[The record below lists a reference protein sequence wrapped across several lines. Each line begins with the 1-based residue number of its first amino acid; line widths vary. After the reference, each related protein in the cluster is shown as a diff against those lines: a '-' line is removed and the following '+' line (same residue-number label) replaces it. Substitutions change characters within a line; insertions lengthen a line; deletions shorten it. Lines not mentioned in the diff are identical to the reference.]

1 MSIVQGI
8 IKGFIGNWG
17 MKVGEFYYDNSLWI
31 NGIILFYA
39 VVIFIAWKNYRTV
52 SDFLIQNISEQLE
65 PKAKTWS
72 KSEVTR
78 NMRSIEIPWIE
89 ARKRLLIPILAK
101 TDYFIPS
108 IASVEAIKKLFPPD
122 VLIKVVQETNKK

>member
-1 MSIVQGI
+1 MSLVMGIVQG
-8 IKGFIGNWG
+8 FIGTAG
-17 MKVGEFYYDNSLWI
+17 MKILDFYISNSLWI

-39 VVIFIAWKNYRTV
+39 LIIFTAWKNYRTIYF
-52 SDFLIQNISEQLE
+52 FLLESLTEQMA

-78 NMRSIEIPWIE
+78 NIKNVEIPWSA
-89 ARKRLLIPILAK
+89 ARKKALIPLIAK

-108 IASVEAIKKLFPPD
+108 LVSEDVIKNLFPQEF
-122 VLIKVVQETNKK
+122 LIKIVQESNKK